1 MNKEIYT
8 LEQLRKMNQLDGD
21 KKLMFVEQIVKII
34 DRVFKRGTTNM
45 PMNYHV
51 DLLKEFNTFDTDS
64 KNKGV
69 DKNE

>member
-34 DRVFKRGTTNM
+34 DRVC
-45 PMNYHV
+45 
-51 DLLKEFNTFDTDS
+51 
-64 KNKGV
+64 
-69 DKNE
+69 